1 MQRSKTGGKVVDEKK
16 TFLHRFSASLIML
29 ITTVG
34 FIYRELVT
42 GHIILTDFFSL
53 FSTNHTR
60 IFTLGCSYS
69 WRQDYSEHSLS
80 AVSSLEAL
88 FVFHNGAVFFRF
100 HSNCIGPINHVP
112 MATLWPVHQFPSPF
126 ISQKM
131 LLSSVDFFNNAL
143 NNQVTRKGEELSN
156 WHIFTYHWIAHNQT
170 FILSFWKC
178 EKDILQDLSRNR
190 LQYQSNL
197 DLKNEKKKIWW
208 FAQHYHMASKINVS
222 IYITLHNDI
231 HKWYRIIYNSYI
243 FLHLSL

>member
-1 MQRSKTGGKVVDEKK
+1 
-16 TFLHRFSASLIML
+16 ML

-80 AVSSLEAL
+80 AGSSLEAL

-126 ISQKM
+126 VSQKM

-143 NNQVTRKGEELSN
+143 NNQVMRKREELSN

-178 EKDILQDLSRNR
+178 EKEILQDLSRNR
-190 LQYQSNL
+190 LLYQSNL
-197 DLKNEKKKIWW
+197 DLKNEKNEKKILVVCSTLSYG
-208 FAQHYHMASKINVS
+208 FKNKCLYIHYTTQWYTQMVQNNIQF
-222 IYITLHNDI
+222 IYISTLVT
-231 HKWYRIIYNSYI
+231 III
-243 FLHLSL
+243 